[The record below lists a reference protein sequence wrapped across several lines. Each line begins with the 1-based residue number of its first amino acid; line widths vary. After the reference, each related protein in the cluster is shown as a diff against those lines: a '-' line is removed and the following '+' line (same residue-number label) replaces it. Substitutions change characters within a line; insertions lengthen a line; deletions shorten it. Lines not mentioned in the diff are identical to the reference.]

1 MKGTAMPLQQV
12 WGNGR
17 TQLVIPVYQRN
28 YAWKVEN
35 CNQLFS
41 DLVKLK
47 NSARNSHFFGSIV
60 TAPAGTGLDRLI
72 IDGQQRLTTTSLL
85 MLAAIKAVKDG
96 KMQVSSEGLL
106 EETHDNMLWSKYGSH
121 PTCKFKL
128 LPIEQ
133 DRIAY
138 DRLFTYDE
146 SQFIKES
153 KVTRNFLNFYEKL
166 TATPLSFTF
175 DELFNVVDRLQI
187 ICIDLDNDDDP
198 QLIFESL
205 NSTGLALEEA
215 DKIRNYLL
223 MSLAP
228 AEQEECFKQ
237 YWQKIQAATNDAPTM
252 FLRDYITISDNLL
265 RPVKLNNL
273 YFHWKHYMT
282 EANRDRKAELAS
294 MLDYVR
300 YYHMIIAADVALL
313 CNGLWVKSATL
324 SKKMAQL
331 RNLDTDVINVFL
343 ISFLK
348 YAAETALTE
357 NEVWNVLDLVECYL
371 ARRIVCSMS
380 SNSLTQTFCILHRD
394 VLRSISE
401 YENAGQPL
409 SIPYHEI
416 LAYHILRRE
425 GNYRIPGD
433 QVFSESILTRNVYQ
447 MPKAAQHFLF
457 ERLEN
462 FNHKEFI
469 DVKKQML
476 SGDATI
482 EHIMPQ
488 TLTPHWRAEL
498 GDKADE
504 IHDEFLHTFANLTLT
519 GVNSELSNNP
529 FAEKKAGKMVKGQ
542 FVNGYQGSI
551 YRLTQELMAYSTW
564 RLEDMK
570 HRAEKIKAKF
580 FSLYPMPVTS
590 FKPLPKP
597 VEEISLENEDFNPT
611 YRSLLGYRLFGEEHK
626 QTYWVDFLIDVVR
639 ALYKRDPDA
648 VEALTQKRIWVH
660 PDSNDDVKKYAK
672 IADNC
677 YLWRYANNRNK
688 LVGLRYLFDELNI
701 GYDDLV
707 LYIEPL
713 RNDASDG
720 ETSVNDDADEE

>member
-1 MKGTAMPLQQV
+1 MPLQQV

-28 YAWKVEN
+28 YAWKIEN
-35 CNQLFS
+35 CNQLFN
-41 DLVKLK
+41 DLIKLK
-47 NSARNSHFFGSIV
+47 DSHRNGHFFGSIV
-60 TAPAGTGLDRLI
+60 TAPAGSGLDRLI

-96 KMQVSSEGLL
+96 KMNVIQEGLL

-138 DRLFTYDE
+138 DRLFTYDDN
-146 SQFIKES
+146 QFITGS
-153 KVTRNFLNFYEKL
+153 KITHNFNFFYEKL
-166 TATPLSFTF
+166 TSSSNSFSF
-175 DELFNVVDRLQI
+175 DDLFDVVDRLQV

-228 AEQEECFKQ
+228 ADQEECFKN
-237 YWQKIQAATNDAPTM
+237 YWQKIQSATNDSPTM

-273 YFHWKHYMT
+273 YFHWKRYMA
-282 EANRDRKAELAS
+282 EEGRERKYELAS
-294 MLDYVR
+294 MLNYVR
-300 YYHMIIAADVALL
+300 YYHMINTAEISLSHDDKWIK
-313 CNGLWVKSATL
+313 NPQL

-348 YAAETALTE
+348 YASE
-357 NEVWNVLDLVECYL
+357 NGFSEDEIWKVLDLIECYL

-380 SNSLTQTFCILHRD
+380 SNSLTQTFCALHRD

-401 YENAGQPL
+401 YEKAGQ
-409 SIPYHEI
+409 SISVPYSEI

-425 GNYRIPGD
+425 GNFRIPRD
-433 QVFSESILTRNVYQ
+433 NVFAEAIFTRNVYQ

-462 FNHKEFI
+462 FNHTEFI
-469 DVKKQML
+469 DVKKQMQT
-476 SGDATI
+476 GEATI

-488 TLTPHWRAEL
+488 TLTAQWRNAL
-498 GDKADE
+498 GEDADE
-504 IHDEFLHTFANLTLT
+504 IHEQYLHTFANLTLT
-519 GVNSELSNNP
+519 GVNSELSNNS
-529 FAEKKAGKMVKGQ
+529 FIDKKNGKMIHGQ
-542 FVNGYQGSI
+542 FINGYRGSI
-551 YRLTQELMAYSTW
+551 YRLTQDLVTYDTWELKDI
-564 RLEDMK
+564 LC
-570 HRAEKIKAKF
+570 RANKIKDKF
-580 FSLYPMPVTS
+580 FSLYPFPTTA

-597 VEEISLENEDFNPT
+597 VEEVSLEDEDFNPT
-611 YRSLLGYRLFGEEHK
+611 NRWLIGYRLFGEEH
-626 QTYWVDFLIDVVR
+626 QQNIWVDMLVDVVKE
-639 ALYKRDPDA
+639 LYRRYPDA
-648 VEALTQKRIWVH
+648 IEDMAHKRTWIHPEA
-660 PDSNDDVKKYAK
+660 DDDIKKYEK
-672 IADNC
+672 IAEGC

-688 LVGLRYLFDELNI
+688 LNGLRYIFDELNVA
-701 GYDDLV
+701 YADLT
-707 LYIEPL
+707 LYIDPSN
-713 RNDASDG
+713 NDSKSIETEDG
-720 ETSVNDDADEE
+720 E

>member
-28 YAWKVEN
+28 YAWKIDN
-35 CNQLFS
+35 CNQLFA

-47 NSARNSHFFGSIV
+47 GNHRSSHFFGSIV
-60 TAPAGTGLDRLI
+60 TAPTGSGYDRLI

-96 KMQVSSEGLL
+96 RMAITKEYLL
-106 EETHDNMLWSKYGSH
+106 EQTYDNMLWAKYGSH
-121 PTCKFKL
+121 PTCQFKL

-138 DRLFTYDE
+138 ERLFSYDAD
-146 SQFIKES
+146 QFIKDS
-153 KVTRNFLNFYEKL
+153 KVTRNFLYFYEKL
-166 TATPLSFTF
+166 TASPQPFTF
-175 DELFNVVDRLQI
+175 DELSDIVDRLQI
-187 ICIDLDNDDDP
+187 ISIDLDNDDDP

-228 AEQEECFKQ
+228 QQQEECFKQ
-237 YWQKIQAATNDAPTM
+237 FWHKIQVATDDAPTM

-273 YFHWKHYMT
+273 YFHWKRYMS
-282 EANRDRKAELAS
+282 EGGHDRKAELAS

-300 YYHMIIAADVALL
+300 YYQMINTAEIALVGQ
-313 CNGLWVKSATL
+313 NGQWIKSVKL

-348 YAAETALTE
+348 YAAENSISEA
-357 NEVWNVLDLVECYL
+357 EVWKVLDLVECYL

-380 SNSLTQTFCILHRD
+380 SNSLTQTFCALHRD

-401 YENAGQPL
+401 YEKVGQTL
-409 SIPYHEI
+409 DKPYSDI

-425 GNYRIPGD
+425 GNFSIPSD
-433 QVFSESILTRNVYQ
+433 SEFSEAIHTRNVYK

-462 FNHKEFI
+462 FSHTEFI
-469 DVKKQML
+469 DVKKQMQE
-476 SGDATI
+476 GVATI

-488 TLTPHWRAEL
+488 TLNPQWSSYL
-498 GDKADE
+498 GDDAE
-504 IHDEFLHTFANLTLT
+504 TIHKQYLHTFANLTLT
-519 GVNSELSNNP
+519 GVNSELGNHS
-529 FAEKKAGKMVKGQ
+529 FADKKAGKIINGQ

-551 YRLTQELMAYSTW
+551 YRLTQELMGYDTW
-564 RLEDMK
+564 QQKDLQ
-570 HRAEKIKAKF
+570 HRAEKIKDKLFA
-580 FSLYPMPVTS
+580 LYPLPTTKFM
-590 FKPLPKP
+590 PLPKP
-597 VEEISLENEDFNPT
+597 TEEISLEDEDFNPT
-611 YRSLLGYRLFGEEHK
+611 NRHLLGYRLFGNNH
-626 QTYWVDFLIDVVR
+626 QQDVWVDMLVEVVR
-639 ALYKRDPDA
+639 EIYNRDPDA
-648 VEALTQKRIWVH
+648 MESIAQKGIWVR
-660 PDSNDDVKKYAK
+660 PDTAGEPNKYEK
-672 IADNC
+672 IGDNC
-677 YLWRYANNRNK
+677 YLWKNVGNRTK
-688 LVGLRYLFDELNI
+688 LTELRYIFDELNI
-701 GYDDLV
+701 AYADLEMS
-707 LYIEPL
+707 IEPL
-713 RNDASDG
+713 HNNVYEQQNVS
-720 ETSVNDDADEE
+720 

>member
-28 YAWKVEN
+28 YAWKIEN
-35 CNQLFS
+35 CNQLFA

-47 NSARNSHFFGSIV
+47 NSQRKGHFFGSIV
-60 TAPAGTGLDRLI
+60 TAPAGSGLDRLI

-85 MLAAIKAVKDG
+85 MLAATKAVKDG
-96 KMQVSSEGLL
+96 KMECIQEGLL

-133 DRIAY
+133 DRLAY
-138 DRLFTYDE
+138 ERLFTYDVDK
-146 SQFIKES
+146 FIPSS
-153 KVTRNFLNFYEKL
+153 KVTQNFNTFYEKL
-166 TATPLSFTF
+166 TAIPQPFTF
-175 DELFNVVDRLQI
+175 DELFDVVDRLQV

-228 AEQEECFKQ
+228 AEQEECYKA
-237 YWQKIQAATNDAPTM
+237 YWQKIQTATNGSPTM

-265 RPVKLNNL
+265 RPVKLNGL
-273 YFHWKHYMT
+273 YYHWKKYMAQ
-282 EANRDRKAELAS
+282 EGRERKSELSS

-300 YYHMIIAADVALL
+300 YYQMINTAQISLEQEGQWIKNDR
-313 CNGLWVKSATL
+313 L

-348 YAAETALTE
+348 YAIE
-357 NEVWNVLDLVECYL
+357 NQLCENAIWEVLDLVEGYL
-371 ARRIVCSMS
+371 ARRIICSMS
-380 SNSLTQTFCILHRD
+380 SNSLTQTFCALHRD
-394 VLRSISE
+394 VLRSLAE
-401 YENAGQPL
+401 YEKAGLPL

-416 LAYHILRRE
+416 LSFHILRRE
-425 GNYRIPGD
+425 GNFRIPRD
-433 QVFSESILTRNVYQ
+433 ETFAEAILTRNVYQ

-462 FNHKEFI
+462 FNHTEFI

-476 SGDATI
+476 NGEATI

-488 TLTPHWRAEL
+488 TLTPVWRKEL
-498 GDKADE
+498 GDDAE
-504 IHDEFLHTFANLTLT
+504 TIHAQFLHTFANLTLT

-529 FAEKKAGKMVKGQ
+529 FTDKKNGKIVNGQ
-542 FVNGYQGSI
+542 FINGYQGSI
-551 YRLTQELMAYSTW
+551 YRITQELVSYDTW
-564 RLEDMK
+564 NLRSMQQ
-570 HRAEKIKAKF
+570 RADKIKNKF
-580 FSLYPMPVTS
+580 LTLYPFPTTA
-590 FKPLPKP
+590 FTPLPKP
-597 VEEISLENEDFNPT
+597 QEEISLDQEDFNPT
-611 YRSLLGYRLFGEEHK
+611 NRGLIGYRLFGEEH
-626 QTYWVDFLIDVVR
+626 QESYWVDMLIDVVKE
-639 ALYKRDPDA
+639 LYRKYPDA
-648 VEALTQKRIWVH
+648 LEAAAQKDVWVH
-660 PDSNDDVKKYAK
+660 HVMQEDEKKYHK
-672 IADNC
+672 IAEGC
-677 YLWRYANNRNK
+677 YLWKNANNRNK
-688 LVGLRYLFDELNI
+688 LAGLCYLFDELDI
-701 GYDDLV
+701 AYGDLV
-707 LYIEPL
+707 LFIEP
-713 RNDASDG
+713 NAMGVSNS
-720 ETSVNDDADEE
+720 EKITKSVS